1 VIKRKSTAICVY
13 DVEHNAELTRH
24 AYTLG
29 VKPYIC
35 NKVLNEANRKEL
47 QKHG

>member
-24 AYTLG
+24 AYALG

-35 NKVLNEANRKEL
+35 NKMLNEANRKEL
-47 QKHG
+47 QKLG